1 MKPRNL
7 VMTLAVVASAGGL
20 LPLAA
25 HAQQKPL
32 KEALVGSWLVTAVVD
47 QYESGKQINNWG
59 SVKGNMFFDA
69 GGRFSQIIIGD
80 AQPAMKTPDPRKPD
94 APVVAYYGSYVV
106 NEGAGTVSFKVE
118 AASYSARVGA
128 PPASSLEIKGDTMT
142 LIGSA
147 RKDQEGTFTP
157 RVQLRR
163 AGGF

>member
-1 MKPRNL
+1 MKSRNL
-7 VMTLAVVASAGGL
+7 VRTLAVLASTAAL
-20 LPLAA
+20 LPFGA
-25 HAQQKPL
+25 HSQQKPL

-59 SVKGNMFFDA
+59 SVKGSLFFDA
-69 GGRFSQIIIGD
+69 GGRFGQIIIGD
-80 AQPAMKTPDPRKPD
+80 AQPAMKTADPRKPD
-94 APVVAYYGSYVV
+94 APVVAYFGSYVV

-128 PPASSLEIKGDTMT
+128 PLTSTVQIKGDTMT
-142 LIGSA
+142 IIGSA

-157 RVQLRR
+157 RLQLRR